1 MALSTKA
8 ELRTSI
14 KDWSKRNDLTDAQ
27 IDDLI
32 TLTEAELNRVIRH
45 PAMEQRDQ
53 AFAISGEYTALPT
66 GCRELRSILIT
77 NSPSHP
83 LKLISPQAADDYF
96 DNQDNGTPLHYMV
109 SGDGGTLSL
118 RVIPAPS
125 SSFTADILY
134 FAAFTA
140 ITDSVLNYLFTNH
153 PDVYLWGALMQLS
166 PFIGDD
172 ERIAI
177 WQSKYATA
185 VKAVMDE
192 GTRLR
197 WSGSQPQMRVRVTP

>member
-1 MALSTKA
+1 MPFSTKA

-32 TLTEAELNRVIRH
+32 VLTEREFNRVIRH

-53 AFAISGEYTALPT
+53 AFTISGEYTTLPT

-96 DNQDNGTPLHYMV
+96 DNQDTGTPLHYMV

-125 SSFTADILY
+125 SSFNADILY
-134 FAAFTA
+134 FAAFDA
-140 ITDSVLNYLFTNH
+140 LTDAVSNYIFANH
-153 PDVYLWGALMQLS
+153 PDVYLWGALVQLS
-166 PFIGDD
+166 PFIADD
-172 ERIAI
+172 ERIPV
-177 WQSKYATA
+177 WQSKYAAA
-185 VKAVMDE
+185 VKAVIDE

-197 WSGSQPQMRVRVTP
+197 WSGSQPQMRVRVNP